1 MSASVQTS
9 RRQWCYLCDLPK
21 MPWAMIWDFSEAVCR
36 GCVNFEGADRIE
48 FLIETA
54 RQLKRNHVLQEG
66 RPSPGPPPGA
76 KHGKEGPPA
85 AAAALERYERPGG
98 AGGPGGAQAAASGT
112 GRLLSSSS
120 APGGDYVLSPRLP
133 NGLARGGGGSDEG
146 EGSRQSPTARRALIG
161 PVPPSLV
168 PQSLMGGPQG
178 LLAAVSGLGA
188 RAASL
193 TLPSPMLGE
202 LAKPGGR
209 AAYGDY
215 EKEKQ
220 RNSDCLAEL
229 NEAMRGRAEEWH
241 GKPKAVRERL
251 MALYGC
257 APFNVRFKKDHA
269 LVGRIFAFDAAPRP
283 SYEYEL
289 KLFTEYPCGSGN
301 VYAGVLGV
309 AKQMFQDSLKEPGKV
324 ISSGYKYLEYE
335 KCHGSNEWRLLGEL
349 FTENVRFFREP
360 PAPEALPQQF
370 LDSNC
375 AMPPNLLLRAVPP
388 SRAVMRRRK
397 ASPEPDGELA
407 GKLTGEEQQQ
417 RQHWLSQGASGLYPS
432 GLAHLPASAGQG
444 PLPEGSLR
452 NDPSPITALKNVA
465 DTLGNKEVNPV
476 HSTTARQNSTS
487 PASPAASGQHRLVS
501 RNGEPGQAS
510 TTTSSSSSSSGPHS
524 SGGVEPSGAQSAP
537 DSSGGA
543 GSAPLCC
550 TICHERLEDTHFV
563 QCPSVPGHKFC
574 FPCSRDFIKAQ
585 GAAGEVYCPS
595 GEKCPLI
602 GSNVPWA
609 FMQGEIATILAGDVK
624 VKKERDP

>member
-1 MSASVQTS
+1 MSSVPAAS

-66 RPSPGPPPGA
+66 RSPGPPGA
-76 KHGKEGPPA
+76 KHAKDG
-85 AAAALERYERPGG
+85 AALERYEARGG
-98 AGGPGGAQAAASGT
+98 GGGGG
-112 GRLLSSSS
+112 GRLS
-120 APGGDYVLSPRLP
+120 AGDYALSPRLP
-133 NGLARGGGGSDEG
+133 NGLARGPGGEEG

-161 PVPPSLV
+161 TVPPSLV
-168 PQSLMGGPQG
+168 PQGLMGAPQG
-178 LLAAVSGLGA
+178 LLAAAVSGLGGRPAAATLAMASPLGA
-188 RAASL
+188 RL
-193 TLPSPMLGE
+193 
-202 LAKPGGR
+202 
-209 AAYGDY
+209 AYGDY

-220 RNSDCLAEL
+220 RNAECLAEL

-241 GKPKAVRERL
+241 GKPKAVRDQL
-251 MALYGC
+251 LALCSC
-257 APFNVRFKKDHA
+257 APFNVRFKKDHS

-283 SYEYEL
+283 GYEYEL

-301 VYAGVLGV
+301 VYAGVLGL
-309 AKQMFQDSLKEPGKV
+309 AKQMFQDCLKDPGKV

-335 KCHGSNEWRLLGEL
+335 KRHGSGDWRLLGEL
-349 FTENVRFFREP
+349 FTEGVRSFRE
-360 PAPEALPQQF
+360 ALSPEAMPQQY

-375 AMPPNLLLRAVPP
+375 AMPPSLLLRAVPP
-388 SRAVMRRRK
+388 PRAVTRRRK
-397 ASPEPDGELA
+397 ASPEPEGEAA
-407 GKLTGEEQQQ
+407 GKMTGEEQQQ
-417 RQHWLSQGASGLYPS
+417 RQHWLPQGAGGIYPS
-432 GLAHLPASAGQG
+432 GMAHLPTAGQG

-465 DTLGNKEVNPV
+465 DALGNKEVNPV
-476 HSTTARQNSTS
+476 HSTTARQNSAS
-487 PASPAASGQHRLVS
+487 PASPAASGQHRLVP
-501 RNGEPGQAS
+501 RNGEPGQA
-510 TTTSSSSSSSGPHS
+510 TTSSSSSSSSSGAHS
-524 SGGVEPSGAQSAP
+524 SGGVEPSGTQSAP

-543 GSAPLCC
+543 SSAPLCC

-595 GEKCPLI
+595 GEKCPLV

-624 VKKERDP
+624 VKKEHDP

>member
-1 MSASVQTS
+1 MSSSGQTS

-66 RPSPGPPPGA
+66 RSPGPQGA
-76 KHGKEGPPA
+76 KHAKDGGGGA
-85 AAAALERYERPGG
+85 GGSGGGMASLERYERG
-98 AGGPGGAQAAASGT
+98 S
-112 GRLLSSSS
+112 GRLS
-120 APGGDYVLSPRLP
+120 GGEYALSPRLP
-133 NGLARGGGGSDEG
+133 NGLARGSGSDEG
-146 EGSRQSPTARRALIG
+146 EGSRQSPTARRALLG
-161 PVPPSLV
+161 PVPPNLV
-168 PQSLMGGPQG
+168 PQGLMAGPQG

-188 RAASL
+188 RPGIMA
-193 TLPSPMLGE
+193 SPMLGD
-202 LAKPGGR
+202 LGKPAR
-209 AAYGDY
+209 LVYGDY

-220 RNSDCLAEL
+220 RNSECLAEL

-257 APFNVRFKKDHA
+257 APFNVRFKKDHS
-269 LVGRIFAFDAAPRP
+269 LVGRIFAFDATPRP

-309 AKQMFQDSLKEPGKV
+309 AKQMFQDCLKEPGKV

-360 PAPEALPQQF
+360 PSAETMPQQY

-375 AMPPNLLLRAVPP
+375 AMPPSLLLRAVPP

-397 ASPEPDGELA
+397 ASPEPEGELS
-407 GKLTGEEQQQ
+407 GKMTGEEQQQ
-417 RQHWLSQGASGLYPS
+417 RQHWLAQSSAGGMYPS
-432 GLAHLPASAGQG
+432 GMAHLPTSAVS
-444 PLPEGSLR
+444 EGSLR

-476 HSTTARQNSTS
+476 HSTTARQNSAS
-487 PASPAASGQHRLVS
+487 PASPAASGQHRLVP
-501 RNGEPGQAS
+501 RNGEPGQA
-510 TTTSSSSSSSGPHS
+510 TTTSSSSSSSSSSSGAHS
-524 SGGVEPSGAQSAP
+524 SGGVEPSGTQSAP

-543 GSAPLCC
+543 SSAPLCC

-595 GEKCPLI
+595 GEKCPLV

>member
-1 MSASVQTS
+1 MSSAAPAS

-66 RPSPGPPPGA
+66 RSPGPQGAA
-76 KHGKEGPPA
+76 KHPKDAP
-85 AAAALERYERPGG
+85 ALERYER
-98 AGGPGGAQAAASGT
+98 
-112 GRLLSSSS
+112 GRL
-120 APGGDYVLSPRLP
+120 AGDYALSPRLP
-133 NGLARGGGGSDEG
+133 NGLPRAGEEG
-146 EGSRQSPTARRALIG
+146 EGSRQSPTARRALLG
-161 PVPPSLV
+161 AVPPSLV
-168 PQSLMGGPQG
+168 PQGLLGGPQG
-178 LLAAVSGLGA
+178 LLAAVSGLGG
-188 RAASL
+188 RPAAL
-193 TLPSPMLGE
+193 AMASPILGE
-202 LAKPGGR
+202 LAKPAR

-215 EKEKQ
+215 EKEK
-220 RNSDCLAEL
+220 RNAECLAEL

-241 GKPKAVRERL
+241 GKPKAVREQL
-251 MALYGC
+251 LALYGC
-257 APFNVRFKKDHA
+257 APFNVRFKKDHS
-269 LVGRIFAFDAAPRP
+269 LVGRIFAFDAAARP
-283 SYEYEL
+283 GYEYEL
-289 KLFTEYPCGSGN
+289 KLFTEYPCGTGN

-309 AKQMFQDSLKEPGKV
+309 AKQMFQDCLKDPGKV

-335 KCHGSNEWRLLGEL
+335 KRHGSGDWRLLGEL
-349 FTENVRFFREP
+349 FTEGVRFFRESL
-360 PAPEALPQQF
+360 APDAVPQQF
-370 LDSNC
+370 IDSNY
-375 AMPPNLLLRAVPP
+375 AMPPSLLLRAVPP
-388 SRAVMRRRK
+388 PRAVTRRRK
-397 ASPEPDGELA
+397 ASPEPEGEVT

-417 RQHWLSQGASGLYPS
+417 RQHWLPQGSSGIYPS
-432 GLAHLPASAGQG
+432 GMAHLPTSASQG

-476 HSTTARQNSTS
+476 HSTTARQNSAS
-487 PASPAASGQHRLVS
+487 PASPAASGQHRLVP
-501 RNGEPGQAS
+501 RNGEPGQA
-510 TTTSSSSSSSGPHS
+510 TTTSSSSSSSSSGAHS
-524 SGGVEPSGAQSAP
+524 SAGVEPSGTQSAP

-543 GSAPLCC
+543 SSAPLCC

-595 GEKCPLI
+595 GEKCPLV

-624 VKKERDP
+624 VKKEHDP

>member
-1 MSASVQTS
+1 MVLLVRPAQDALGHDLGLQRGRVPGLRQF
-9 RRQWCYLCDLPK
+9 RRRRPHRV
-21 MPWAMIWDFSEAVCR
+21 P
-36 GCVNFEGADRIE
+36 DRDGPAAQE
-48 FLIETA
+48 EPRPA
-54 RQLKRNHVLQEG
+54 RRAFA
-66 RPSPGPPPGA
+66 GPPPGA
-76 KHGKEGPPA
+76 KHGKDGALA
-85 AAAALERYERPGG
+85 AAVGSPLERYERPAG
-98 AGGPGGAQAAASGT
+98 AGGAPSGGAAG
-112 GRLLSSSS
+112 GRLASS
-120 APGGDYVLSPRLP
+120 AGGGDYALSPRLA
-133 NGLARGGGGSDEG
+133 NGLARGSGSDEG

-178 LLAAVSGLGA
+178 LLAAVTGLGG

-193 TLPSPMLGE
+193 AMPSAMLGE
-202 LAKPGGR
+202 LAKPVR
-209 AAYGDY
+209 ASYGDY

-257 APFNVRFKKDHA
+257 APFNVRFKKDHS
-269 LVGRIFAFDAAPRP
+269 LIGRIFAFDAAPRP

-388 SRAVMRRRK
+388 PRAVMRRRK
-397 ASPEPDGELA
+397 ASPEPDGELV
-407 GKLTGEEQQQ
+407 GKMTCEEQQQ
-417 RQHWLSQGASGLYPS
+417 RQHWLSQGAAGLYSSGLV
-432 GLAHLPASAGQG
+432 AHLPASVGQG

-465 DTLGNKEVNPV
+465 DTLGNKEGNPV
-476 HSTTARQNSTS
+476 HSTTARQNSAS
-487 PASPAASGQHRLVS
+487 PASPAASGQHRLVPRS
-501 RNGEPGQAS
+501 GEPGQAA
-510 TTTSSSSSSSGPHS
+510 TTTSSSSSSSSGAHA
-524 SGGVEPSGAQSAP
+524 SGGVEPSGTQSAP

-595 GEKCPLI
+595 GEKCPLV

>member
-1 MSASVQTS
+1 MSSAQTS

-54 RQLKRNHVLQEG
+54 RQLKRNHVMQEG
-66 RPSPGPPPGA
+66 RSPGPQGVKHA
-76 KHGKEGPPA
+76 KDGG
-85 AAAALERYERPGG
+85 AAALERYER
-98 AGGPGGAQAAASGT
+98 
-112 GRLLSSSS
+112 GRLS
-120 APGGDYVLSPRLP
+120 GDYTLSPRLP
-133 NGLARGGGGSDEG
+133 NGLARATDEG
-146 EGSRQSPTARRALIG
+146 EGSRQSPTTRRALVG

-168 PQSLMGGPQG
+168 PQGLMGGPQG
-178 LLAAVSGLGA
+178 LLAAVSGLGGRPGSLA
-188 RAASL
+188 MAS
-193 TLPSPMLGE
+193 PILGE
-202 LAKPGGR
+202 LGKPPR

-215 EKEKQ
+215 EKERQ
-220 RNSDCLAEL
+220 RNAECLAEL
-229 NEAMRGRAEEWH
+229 NEAMRGRSEEWH
-241 GKPKAVRERL
+241 SKPKPVREQL
-251 MALYGC
+251 LALYGC
-257 APFNVRFKKDHA
+257 APFNVRFKKDHT

-283 SYEYEL
+283 GYEYEL

-309 AKQMFQDSLKEPGKV
+309 AKQMFQDCLKDPGKV

-335 KCHGSNEWRLLGEL
+335 KRHGSGDWRLLGEL
-349 FTENVRFFREP
+349 FTEGVRFFRES
-360 PAPEALPQQF
+360 PAPDALPQQF

-375 AMPPNLLLRAVPP
+375 AMPPSLLLRSVPP
-388 SRAVMRRRK
+388 PRAVMRRRK
-397 ASPEPDGELA
+397 ASPEPEGEVT

-417 RQHWLSQGASGLYPS
+417 RQHWLPQGSGGIYPS
-432 GLAHLPASAGQG
+432 GMAHLPGTAGQG

-476 HSTTARQNSTS
+476 HSTTARQNSAS
-487 PASPAASGQHRLVS
+487 PASPAASGQHRLVP
-501 RNGEPGQAS
+501 RNGEPGQAAAA
-510 TTTSSSSSSSGPHS
+510 TTTSSSSSSSSSGAHS
-524 SGGVEPSGAQSAP
+524 SGGMEPSGTQSVP

-543 GSAPLCC
+543 SSAPLCC

-595 GEKCPLI
+595 GEKCPLV

>member
-1 MSASVQTS
+1 MSSVQTS

-54 RQLKRNHVLQEG
+54 RQLKRNHVMQEG
-66 RPSPGPPPGA
+66 RSPGPQGI
-76 KHGKEGPPA
+76 KHTKDGGGV
-85 AAAALERYERPGG
+85 ALERYER
-98 AGGPGGAQAAASGT
+98 
-112 GRLLSSSS
+112 GRLS
-120 APGGDYVLSPRLP
+120 GGDYTLSPRLP
-133 NGLARGGGGSDEG
+133 NGLARAAEEG

-168 PQSLMGGPQG
+168 PQGLMGGPQG
-178 LLAAVSGLGA
+178 LLAAVSGLGGRPTSLA
-188 RAASL
+188 MAS
-193 TLPSPMLGE
+193 PILGE
-202 LAKPGGR
+202 LAKPAR
-209 AAYGDY
+209 VAYGDY

-220 RNSDCLAEL
+220 RNTECLTEL

-241 GKPKAVRERL
+241 GKPKAVREQL
-251 MALYGC
+251 LALYGC
-257 APFNVRFKKDHA
+257 APFNVRFKKDHS
-269 LVGRIFAFDAAPRP
+269 LIGRIFAFDAASRP
-283 SYEYEL
+283 GYEYEL

-309 AKQMFQDSLKEPGKV
+309 AKQMFQDCLKDPGKV

-335 KCHGSNEWRLLGEL
+335 KRHGSGDWRLLGEL
-349 FTENVRFFREP
+349 FTEGVRFFRES
-360 PAPEALPQQF
+360 PAPDALPQQF
-370 LDSNC
+370 LDSNY
-375 AMPPNLLLRAVPP
+375 AMPTSLTLRAVPP

-397 ASPEPDGELA
+397 ASPEPEGELT

-417 RQHWLSQGASGLYPS
+417 RQHWLPQGSGSIYPS
-432 GLAHLPASAGQG
+432 GMAHLPTSAGQG

-465 DTLGNKEVNPV
+465 DTLGTKEANPV
-476 HSTTARQNSTS
+476 HSTTARQNSAS
-487 PASPAASGQHRLVS
+487 PASPAASGQHRLVP
-501 RNGEPGQAS
+501 RNGEPGQA
-510 TTTSSSSSSSGPHS
+510 TTTSSSSSSSGAH
-524 SGGVEPSGAQSAP
+524 SGGVEPSGTQSTP

-543 GSAPLCC
+543 SSAPLCC

-595 GEKCPLI
+595 GEKCPLV

>member
-1 MSASVQTS
+1 MSSVQTS

-66 RPSPGPPPGA
+66 RSPGPQGVKHA
-76 KHGKEGPPA
+76 KDGG
-85 AAAALERYERPGG
+85 AALERYERGRLS
-98 AGGPGGAQAAASGT
+98 AGGGGG
-112 GRLLSSSS
+112 
-120 APGGDYVLSPRLP
+120 GGDY
-133 NGLARGGGGSDEG
+133 
-146 EGSRQSPTARRALIG
+146 
-161 PVPPSLV
+161 
-168 PQSLMGGPQG
+168 G

-188 RAASL
+188 RPAAL
-193 TLPSPMLGE
+193 AMAAPMLGE
-202 LAKPGGR
+202 LAKPAAAAAAAAR
-209 AAYGDY
+209 AAYADY
-215 EKEKQ
+215 EKEKA
-220 RNSDCLAEL
+220 RGAECHAEL

-241 GKPKAVRERL
+241 GKPKAVREQL
-251 MALYGC
+251 AALYGC
-257 APFNVRFKKDHA
+257 APFNVRFKKDHS

-283 SYEYEL
+283 GYEFEL
-289 KLFTEYPCGSGN
+289 KLFAEYPCGSGS

-309 AKQMFQDSLKEPGKV
+309 ARQMFQDCLKDPGKV

-335 KCHGSNEWRLLGEL
+335 KRHGAGDWRLLGEL
-349 FTENVRFFREP
+349 FTEGVRFFREA
-360 PAPEALPQQF
+360 PAPDALPQQF

-375 AMPPNLLLRAVPP
+375 AMPPSLLLRAVPP

-407 GKLTGEEQQQ
+407 GKLSSEEQQQ
-417 RQHWLSQGASGLYPS
+417 RQHWLPHGAAAAAGLYPA
-432 GLAHLPASAGQG
+432 GLAHLPASAGPG
-444 PLPEGSLR
+444 PLPEGALR

-465 DTLGNKEVNPV
+465 DTLGNKEANPV
-476 HSTTARQNSTS
+476 HSTTARQNSAS
-487 PASPAASGQHRLVS
+487 PASPAASGQHRLVPRS
-501 RNGEPGQAS
+501 SEPGQAA
-510 TTTSSSSSSSGPHS
+510 TTSSSSSSSSSSLGAHS
-524 SGGVEPSGAQSAP
+524 SGGVEPSGTQSAP

-543 GSAPLCC
+543 SSAPLCC

-595 GEKCPLI
+595 GEKCPLV

>member
-1 MSASVQTS
+1 MSSVQTS

-66 RPSPGPPPGA
+66 RSPGPQGVKHA
-76 KHGKEGPPA
+76 KDGG
-85 AAAALERYERPGG
+85 AALERYERGRLS
-98 AGGPGGAQAAASGT
+98 AGGGGG
-112 GRLLSSSS
+112 
-120 APGGDYVLSPRLP
+120 GGDY
-133 NGLARGGGGSDEG
+133 
-146 EGSRQSPTARRALIG
+146 
-161 PVPPSLV
+161 
-168 PQSLMGGPQG
+168 G

-188 RAASL
+188 RPAAL
-193 TLPSPMLGE
+193 AMAAPMLGE
-202 LAKPGGR
+202 LAKP
-209 AAYGDY
+209 AAA
-215 EKEKQ
+215 KEKA
-220 RNSDCLAEL
+220 RGAECHAEL

-241 GKPKAVRERL
+241 GKPKAVREQL
-251 MALYGC
+251 AALYGC
-257 APFNVRFKKDHA
+257 APFNVRFKKDHS

-283 SYEYEL
+283 GYEFEL
-289 KLFTEYPCGSGN
+289 KLFAEYPCGSGS

-309 AKQMFQDSLKEPGKV
+309 ARQMFQDCLKDPGKV

-335 KCHGSNEWRLLGEL
+335 KRHGAGDWRLLGEL
-349 FTENVRFFREP
+349 FTEGVRFFREA
-360 PAPEALPQQF
+360 PAPDALPQQF

-375 AMPPNLLLRAVPP
+375 AMPPSLLLRAVPP

-407 GKLTGEEQQQ
+407 GKLSSEEQQQ
-417 RQHWLSQGASGLYPS
+417 RQHWLPHGGA
-432 GLAHLPASAGQG
+432 
-444 PLPEGSLR
+444 LR

-465 DTLGNKEVNPV
+465 DTLGNKEANPV
-476 HSTTARQNSTS
+476 HSTTARQNSAS
-487 PASPAASGQHRLVS
+487 PASPAASGQHRLVPRS
-501 RNGEPGQAS
+501 SEPGQAA
-510 TTTSSSSSSSGPHS
+510 TTSSSSSSSSSSLGAHS
-524 SGGVEPSGAQSAP
+524 SGGVEPSGTQSAP

-543 GSAPLCC
+543 SSAPLCC

-595 GEKCPLI
+595 GEKCPLV

>member
-1 MSASVQTS
+1 MSSVQTS

-66 RPSPGPPPGA
+66 RSPGPQGS
-76 KHGKEGPPA
+76 KHAKEGA
-85 AAAALERYERPGG
+85 AAGALERYER
-98 AGGPGGAQAAASGT
+98 
-112 GRLLSSSS
+112 GRLSGGGGGG
-120 APGGDYVLSPRLP
+120 GGDYALSPRLP
-133 NGLARGGGGSDEG
+133 NGLARASDEG

-168 PQSLMGGPQG
+168 PQGLMGAPQG
-178 LLAAVSGLGA
+178 LLAAVSGLGG
-188 RAASL
+188 RPASL
-193 TLPSPMLGE
+193 AMASPILGE
-202 LAKPGGR
+202 LAKPAR
-209 AAYGDY
+209 AAYADY

-220 RNSDCLAEL
+220 RNAECLAEL

-241 GKPKAVRERL
+241 GKPKAVREQL
-251 MALYGC
+251 LALYGC

-283 SYEYEL
+283 GYEYEM
-289 KLFTEYPCGSGN
+289 KLFTEYPCGSGS

-309 AKQMFQDSLKEPGKV
+309 AKQMFQDCLKDPGKV

-335 KCHGSNEWRLLGEL
+335 KRHGTGDWRLLGEL
-349 FTENVRFFREP
+349 FTEGVRFFREA
-360 PAPEALPQQF
+360 PAHDALPQQF
-370 LDSNC
+370 LDGNC
-375 AMPPNLLLRAVPP
+375 AMPPSLLLRAVPP

-397 ASPEPDGELA
+397 ASPEPEGELA
-407 GKLTGEEQQQ
+407 GKLTSEEQQQ
-417 RQHWLSQGASGLYPS
+417 RQHWLPQGSGGLYPS
-432 GLAHLPASAGQG
+432 GMAHLPASAGQG

-465 DTLGNKEVNPV
+465 DTLGTKEANPV
-476 HSTTARQNSTS
+476 HSTTARQNSAS
-487 PASPAASGQHRLVS
+487 PASPAASGQHRLVP
-501 RNGEPGQAS
+501 RNGEPGPA
-510 TTTSSSSSSSGPHS
+510 TTTSSSSSSGAHS
-524 SGGVEPSGAQSAP
+524 SGGVEPSGTQSAP
-537 DSSGGA
+537 DSSGA
-543 GSAPLCC
+543 ASSAPLCC

-595 GEKCPLI
+595 GEKCPLV

>member
-1 MSASVQTS
+1 MSSAAQTS

-54 RQLKRNHVLQEG
+54 RQLKRNHVMQEG
-66 RPSPGPPPGA
+66 RSPGPQGTKHA
-76 KHGKEGPPA
+76 KDGG
-85 AAAALERYERPGG
+85 AALERFDR
-98 AGGPGGAQAAASGT
+98 
-112 GRLLSSSS
+112 GRLS
-120 APGGDYVLSPRLP
+120 GDYALSPRLP
-133 NGLARGGGGSDEG
+133 NGLARAAAASEEG
-146 EGSRQSPTARRALIG
+146 EGSRQSPTARRALVG
-161 PVPPSLV
+161 AVPPSLV
-168 PQSLMGGPQG
+168 PQGLMGAPQG

-188 RAASL
+188 RPASL
-193 TLPSPMLGE
+193 AMAAPLLGE
-202 LAKPGGR
+202 LGKPAR
-209 AAYGDY
+209 VVYGDY
-215 EKEKQ
+215 EKQ
-220 RNSDCLAEL
+220 RNAECLAEL
-229 NEAMRGRAEEWH
+229 NEAMRGRSEEWH
-241 GKPKAVRERL
+241 SKPKAVREQL
-251 MALYGC
+251 LALYGC

-283 SYEYEL
+283 GYEYEL
-289 KLFTEYPCGSGN
+289 KLFTEYPCGTGN

-309 AKQMFQDSLKEPGKV
+309 AKQMFQDCLKDPGKV

-335 KCHGSNEWRLLGEL
+335 KRHGSGDWRLLSEL
-349 FTENVRFFREP
+349 FTEGVRFFRES
-360 PAPEALPQQF
+360 PAADALPQQF
-370 LDSNC
+370 LDSSC
-375 AMPPNLLLRAVPP
+375 AMPPSLLLRAVPP
-388 SRAVMRRRK
+388 PRALMRRRK
-397 ASPEPDGELA
+397 ASPEPEGEVT
-407 GKLTGEEQQQ
+407 GKLTGEEQHQ
-417 RQHWLSQGASGLYPS
+417 RQHWLPPGSGGLYPA
-432 GLAHLPASAGQG
+432 GLAHLPTSAGQG

-452 NDPSPITALKNVA
+452 SDPSPITALKNVA
-465 DTLGNKEVNPV
+465 DTLGNKEANPV
-476 HSTTARQNSTS
+476 HSTTARQNSAS
-487 PASPAASGQHRLVS
+487 PASPAASGQHRLVP
-501 RNGEPGQAS
+501 RNGEPGPA
-510 TTTSSSSSSSGPHS
+510 TTSSGSGGGGSSSSSGAHS
-524 SGGVEPSGAQSAP
+524 SGGIEPSGTQSAP

-595 GEKCPLI
+595 GEKCPLV

>member
-1 MSASVQTS
+1 MSSAQQTS

-66 RPSPGPPPGA
+66 RSPGPPGA
-76 KHGKEGPPA
+76 KHAKEGAAAAAA
-85 AAAALERYERPGG
+85 AAAALERYER
-98 AGGPGGAQAAASGT
+98 ARAS
-112 GRLLSSSS
+112 
-120 APGGDYVLSPRLP
+120 GGDYALGPRLP
-133 NGLARGGGGSDEG
+133 NGLARADEG
-146 EGSRQSPTARRALIG
+146 EGSRQSPTARRALLG
-161 PVPPSLV
+161 AVPPSLV
-168 PQSLMGGPQG
+168 PQGLMGGPQG
-178 LLAAVSGLGA
+178 LLAAVSGLAG
-188 RAASL
+188 RPTAASL
-193 TLPSPMLGE
+193 AMASPMLGE
-202 LAKPGGR
+202 LAKPAAR

-220 RNSDCLAEL
+220 RNAECLAEL

-241 GKPKAVRERL
+241 GKPKAVREQL
-251 MALYGC
+251 LALYGC

-269 LVGRIFAFDAAPRP
+269 LVGRIFAFDAAARP
-283 SYEYEL
+283 GYEYEL

-309 AKQMFQDSLKEPGKV
+309 AKQMFQDCLKDPGKV

-335 KCHGSNEWRLLGEL
+335 KRHGSGDWRLLGEL
-349 FTENVRFFREP
+349 FTEAVRFFREA
-360 PAPEALPQQF
+360 PAPDALPQQF

-375 AMPPNLLLRAVPP
+375 AMPPSLLRAVPA

-397 ASPEPDGELA
+397 ASPEPEGELT
-407 GKLTGEEQQQ
+407 GKLTGEEHQQ
-417 RQHWLSQGASGLYPS
+417 RQHWLPQVSGGIYPS
-432 GLAHLPASAGQG
+432 GLAHLPTSAGQG

-476 HSTTARQNSTS
+476 HSTTARQNSAS
-487 PASPAASGQHRLVS
+487 PASPAASGQHRLVP
-501 RNGEPGQAS
+501 RNGEPGQATPAAS
-510 TTTSSSSSSSGPHS
+510 SSSSSSSSSGAHS
-524 SGGVEPSGAQSAP
+524 SGGVEPSGTQSAP

-543 GSAPLCC
+543 SSAPLCC

-595 GEKCPLI
+595 GEKCPLV